1 MVEKST
7 KIVTQEGLPETHP
20 TLRVAGSGAG
30 LESLILAS
38 QIIDTL
44 ARYKK
49 PVGVSTLALELNT
62 SKARVSRFLSTML
75 DLGWVVRGDSGRGYS
90 LGWQL
95 MRFGQ
100 AATANNPVLEHV
112 APYLVELRN
121 NTCKATIFA
130 TEADN
135 NAIVTLS
142 LRGTDA
148 SGIYV
153 RPGAP
158 LYFPRSSTAR
168 VMWAF
173 RDSYMD
179 RLKRLSS
186 LDLLEGTHYK
196 SVAELEATLKKT
208 RETYLAATFN
218 TKKDNLGA
226 ISTPVFGGRDEL
238 VGAIGM
244 VMTSEVFKT
253 PRYPALVE
261 ELRGCA
267 RELSRKMGSS
277 RWPSGKLPVPESD

>member
-1 MVEKST
+1 M
-7 KIVTQEGLPETHP
+7 
-20 TLRVAGSGAG
+20 LRGKGSGAG

-75 DLGWVVRGDSGRGYS
+75 DLGWVVRGESGRGYS

-112 APYLVELRN
+112 SPYLVELRN
-121 NTCKATIFA
+121 STGKATIFA
-130 TEADN
+130 TPADN
-135 NAIVTLS
+135 NAIVTFS

-173 RDSYMD
+173 RNSYMD

-186 LDLLEGTHYK
+186 LDLLKGTHYA
-196 SVAELEATLKKT
+196 SIEQLEASLVRT
-208 RETYLAATFN
+208 RESYVAATFN
-218 TKKDNLGA
+218 TKNDNLGA
-226 ISTPVFGGRDEL
+226 ISTPVFDSSNEL
-238 VGAIGM
+238 VGAVGL
-244 VMTSEVFKT
+244 VMTSEIFRT

-261 ELRGCA
+261 ELRNCA
-267 RELSRKMGSS
+267 RDLSRQMGAT